1 MSIVLDRLS
10 KRFGSQTVVSRV
22 SLEIEDGELFVLLGA
37 SGSGKSTVLRLIAG
51 LSVPDSGTIQLRGRD
66 VTDLAPQEREIG
78 FVFQNYSIFRHMS
91 VAENIEFPLK
101 IRRVPAA
108 ERTRRREELLDLV
121 GLGGLG
127 GRYAHQLSGG
137 QQQRVALARSLAHKP
152 SVLLLDEPFGALD
165 VKIRGQLRRNL
176 REIQQKLKVTAILV
190 THDQEEGFELADRV
204 GLMDR
209 GALLE
214 VGHPETLYAKP
225 RTLFG
230 ATFLGAGTVL
240 VGRAR
245 GNEARLGDL
254 ALPIPPEVEHE
265 EGSRVRVLFR
275 PEQVELGTAQPAEG
289 AEAGRHPLGKGEI
302 VEQSFLGALRRLRV
316 RLPPIPGTRQAAP
329 APYGEEGLLVDVVQP
344 AEEPLPGP
352 EVWVSLR
359 GWHILAPP
367 RPRLLICA
375 LPAPAAYPPVLP
387 HLVEA
392 VDAVPILLAV
402 DEDGDEK
409 GTEELRTA
417 VLERAA
423 AGGSGALD
431 GAEVLVRR
439 GDPAAEIGS
448 EQAQSLYDFVVLSG
462 ATGPVVGGLLDRLST
477 ALLVLRGDKPTLQR
491 ILICTA
497 VGEPGK
503 ADVRVGGW
511 LARRL
516 GAEVTLLHVNVRI
529 GGLGGP
535 PEPWVQS
542 HLDRGVATLR
552 ALEVKSRSTIR
563 RARTPAEGILA
574 EAAEGQYDLIVM
586 GRHAPRRGPLFGAK
600 SADITLR
607 ILAGTKTSMLI
618 VPADE

>member
-1 MSIVLDRLS
+1 
-10 KRFGSQTVVSRV
+10 
-22 SLEIEDGELFVLLGA
+22 
-37 SGSGKSTVLRLIAG
+37 
-51 LSVPDSGTIQLRGRD
+51 
-66 VTDLAPQEREIG
+66 
-78 FVFQNYSIFRHMS
+78 
-91 VAENIEFPLK
+91 
-101 IRRVPAA
+101 
-108 ERTRRREELLDLV
+108 
-121 GLGGLG
+121 
-127 GRYAHQLSGG
+127 
-137 QQQRVALARSLAHKP
+137 
-152 SVLLLDEPFGALD
+152 
-165 VKIRGQLRRNL
+165 
-176 REIQQKLKVTAILV
+176 
-190 THDQEEGFELADRV
+190 
-204 GLMDR
+204 
-209 GALLE
+209 
-214 VGHPETLYAKP
+214 
-225 RTLFG
+225 
-230 ATFLGAGTVL
+230 
-240 VGRAR
+240 
-245 GNEARLGDL
+245 
-254 ALPIPPEVEHE
+254 
-265 EGSRVRVLFR
+265 
-275 PEQVELGTAQPAEG
+275 
-289 AEAGRHPLGKGEI
+289 
-302 VEQSFLGALRRLRV
+302 
-316 RLPPIPGTRQAAP
+316 
-329 APYGEEGLLVDVVQP
+329 
-344 AEEPLPGP
+344 
-352 EVWVSLR
+352 VSLR

-375 LPAPAAYPPVLP
+375 LPASPKAPASETSYPSVLP

-392 VDAVPILLAV
+392 VDAVPVLLAV
-402 DEDGDEK
+402 DEGGKEE
-409 GTEELRTA
+409 GTEALRAA

-423 AGGSGALD
+423 ADGSGALD

-462 ATGPVVGGLLDRLST
+462 ATGPVVGGLLDRLGT
-477 ALLVLRGDKPTLQR
+477 ALLILRGDRPSLQR

-516 GAEVTLLHVNVRI
+516 DAEVTLLHVNIRI

-600 SADITLR
+600 AADITLR
-607 ILAGTKTSMLI
+607 ILAGTETSMLI

>member
-10 KRFGSQTVVSRV
+10 KRFGTQTVVSRV
-22 SLEIEDGELFVLLGA
+22 SLEVEDGELFVLLGA

-51 LSVPDSGTIQLRGRD
+51 LSMPDSGSIQLRGRD

-101 IRRVPAA
+101 IRKVPAA
-108 ERTRRREELLDLV
+108 ERIRRREELLDLV

-127 GRYAHQLSGG
+127 GRFAHQLSGG

-214 VGHPETLYAKP
+214 VGHPETLYARP

-275 PEQVELGTAQPAEG
+275 PEQVELS
-289 AEAGRHPLGKGEI
+289 AEAPEENTLHLLGKGEV

-344 AEEPLPGP
+344 AEEPLPGA

-359 GWHILAPP
+359 GWHILAPS

-375 LPAPAAYPPVLP
+375 LPAPPDYPPVLP

-392 VDAVPILLAV
+392 VDAVPVLLAI
-402 DEDGDEK
+402 DEDGDEG
-409 GTEELRTA
+409 GTEALRTA

-423 AGGSGALD
+423 ADGSGALD
-431 GAEVLVRR
+431 GAEVLIRR
-439 GDPAAEIGS
+439 GNPATEIGS

-462 ATGPVVGGLLDRLST
+462 AIGSVFGGLLDRLST

-516 GAEVTLLHVNVRI
+516 DAEVTLLHVNVGA
-529 GGLGGP
+529 GGGSP

-542 HLDRGVATLR
+542 HLDRGVATMR
-552 ALEVKSRSTIR
+552 ALEVKSRSTVR

-574 EAAEGQYDLIVM
+574 EAAEGEYDLIVM

-600 SADITLR
+600 AADITLR